1 MKEIKEKSTMAK
13 NGIPIYSLTNE
24 HSHSFFISAFLR
36 CGSMYES
43 EEQNGI
49 SHFLEHIMIRNISE
63 ETDGKLYAILDKYG
77 MEFNA
82 STYSDMIQFYISGA
96 APSFRIAADLISM
109 LLSPISLSSD
119 EIEKERSRIKAEIRE
134 NDDKSSLQFFTAKEV
149 WEDTSLSRP
158 IAGTLGS
165 VSRITKGRLE
175 KYRSE
180 SFTKDNLFFYV
191 TGNVSEEDISYLS
204 KRLGERTLL
213 EGEKRVNTAPVPSKF
228 GKREGNVKL
237 KNADFTKI
245 RYTYDVDM
253 SRVTSPELD
262 LIYDILL
269 GGYKSRFFVEMSEK
283 RGLFYDIGGSVER
296 YSNIAVFTF
305 SYELREARLY
315 EAAELTMQLIERY
328 KNELLSPDE
337 CMKAGYVDNAYMLF
351 DDTRELNFTFGY
363 DNHIL
368 GLGYTSVEERKKT
381 YASITPE
388 RLRTVAGIIFDK
400 SNLTVTMKGDRRRI
414 DLTRLNKILYG

>member
-13 NGIPIYSLTNE
+13 NCIPIYSLVNE

-49 SHFLEHIMIRNISE
+49 SHFLEHVMIRNISE
-63 ETDGKLYAILDKYG
+63 KTDGRLYAILDKYG

-109 LLSPISLSSD
+109 LLSPISLSAD

-165 VSRITKGRLE
+165 VSRITKRQLE
-175 KYRSE
+175 EYRMK
-180 SFTKDNLFFYV
+180 SFTKDNLFFYI
-191 TGNVSEEDISYLS
+191 TGNVSDEDISYLAA
-204 KRLGERTLL
+204 KLGERTTG

-253 SRVTSPELD
+253 SKVTSPELD

-269 GGYKSRFFVEMSEK
+269 GGYKSSFFVEMSEK

-296 YSNIAVFTF
+296 YANIAVFTF
-305 SYELREARLY
+305 SYELREAKLY

-328 KNELLSPDE
+328 KNELLPPDE

-351 DDTRELNFTFGY
+351 DDARELNFTFGY

-368 GLGYTSVEERKKT
+368 GLSYTSVEDRKRT
-381 YASITPE
+381 YAAITPE
-388 RLRTVAGIIFDK
+388 RLRTAARIIFDK
-400 SNLTVTMKGDRRRI
+400 NNLTVTMKGDKRRI
-414 DLTRLNKILYG
+414 DLPRLNKILYG